1 MQTITYGIPCC
12 EIKLST
18 QSCEFCLQNE
28 LPLTSLLC
36 TSLPFLIMGI
46 EFMIVC
52 LLEGFGVFAES
63 DIK

>member
-1 MQTITYGIPCC
+1 M
-12 EIKLST
+12 

-36 TSLPFLIMGI
+36 TTLPFLITGI